1 MSDVHVLHFW
11 SPTCGPCMTIKPA
24 LEDVKEEFEG
34 KIDWI
39 SVNTK
44 EDKKGLSARFQVS
57 SIPTFVVFKGNTEVG
72 RYTGTQ
78 VSILYQLIRKGINSG
93 TNPA

>member
-1 MSDVHVLHFW
+1 
-11 SPTCGPCMTIKPA
+11 MTIKPA

-44 EDKKGLSARFQVS
+44 EDKKGLSTRFQVS
-57 SIPTFVVFKGNTEVG
+57 AIPTFVVFKGNTEVG

-78 VSILYQLIRKGINSG
+78 ISILYQLIRKGINSG
-93 TNPA
+93 SSV

>member
-1 MSDVHVLHFW
+1 
-11 SPTCGPCMTIKPA
+11 MTIKPA
-24 LEDVKEEFEG
+24 LQDVKEEFEG

-44 EDKKGLSARFQVS
+44 EDKKGLSTRFQVS
-57 SIPTFVVFKGNTEVG
+57 AIPTFVVFKGNTEVG

-78 VSILYQLIRKGINSG
+78 ISILYQLIRKGINSG
-93 TNPA
+93 SSV

>member
-1 MSDVHVLHFW
+1 
-11 SPTCGPCMTIKPA
+11 MTIKPA

-44 EDKKGLSARFQVS
+44 EDRKGLSTRFQVS
-57 SIPTFVVFKGNTEVG
+57 VVPTFIAFKGDTEVG
-72 RYTGTQ
+72 RYSGTQ
-78 VSILYQLIRKGINSG
+78 IGVIYQLIRKAINWG
-93 TNPA
+93 MQA

>member
-24 LEDVKEEFEG
+24 FEG

-44 EDKKGLSARFQVS
+44 EDEKGLSTRFQVS
-57 SIPTFVVFKGNTEVG
+57 AIPTFVVFKGNTEVG

-93 TNPA
+93 SSV